1 MNKFM
6 QWMLAAILICGMT
19 TTLTSCSKDDD
30 NNAIVQPVKE
40 YFTLWNQCEAL
51 TALQDYVKDVT
62 NPSSPNYIKEEDRI
76 ATFDMDGTFVG
87 ELYPTYFEYTLLEYR
102 ALDDPNY
109 EAPKDVMETAQEI
122 RDFVR
127 NGKAL
132 PDHFDMKHAYA
143 AAKAYAGMTLAE
155 FDAYVKAYAAQPAN
169 GFTGMTYGESF
180 YKPMLEVFDYL
191 KANGFTCYVVS
202 GSDRFICRA
211 LTEAIGIQP
220 NRVIGMDVKLVS
232 SSQGTE
238 EGVNYTMG
246 REESILRTDELI
258 IKNLKTNKVKQIAQ
272 EIGKVPVLSFGNSS
286 GDCAM
291 HNYCLG
297 NKTYKTATF
306 MLVADDDARDHAN
319 LAEGAK
325 REAKWREAGYH
336 IISMKNDFKTIYGE
350 GVVKTDFTFPVDTKP
365 LTEWQAGRTVSQE
378 AVDAFGG
385 IDKCFAAEPIPD
397 GVWQRMQGKT
407 YKENPYIGRDD
418 LRHIRALH
426 WDYDNQMH
434 VGEMIVNKE
443 IADRVVTIFRQ
454 LFDAKY
460 PIQRM
465 LLPDVYDADD
475 ETQMRDNNSS
485 SFCYRAIAGSSKLS
499 KHARGLAIDINT
511 LYNPYYKD
519 RDDGTRF
526 IQPATA
532 ADYCDR
538 SWDFLYKIDHDDLC
552 FRLFTEAGFEWGGDW
567 TSCKD
572 FQHFELIEE

>member
-87 ELYPTYFEYTLLEYR
+87 ELYPSYFEYNLLEYR

-511 LYNPYYKD
+511 LYNPYYKG

-538 SWDFLYKIDHDDLC
+538 TWDFPYKIDHDDLC

-572 FQHFELIEE
+572 FQHFEFIE